1 MMLDN
6 LYPRTK
12 NDLVRAIQ
20 KMRINKIEVID
31 GYTSADERE
40 LTKAAKRMSAG
51 SGDLT
56 IILVRSRS
64 HLSNT
69 WLSKKS

>member
-31 GYTSADERE
+31 GYTSADQRE
-40 LTKAAKRMSAG
+40 LTKAAKNMSAG
-51 SGDLT
+51 SSDVT
-56 IILVRSRS
+56 IILVRS
-64 HLSNT
+64 
-69 WLSKKS
+69 

>member
-20 KMRINKIEVID
+20 KTRINKIEVID
-31 GYTSADERE
+31 GYTSADERD
-40 LTKAAKRMSAG
+40 LIKTAKSMSAG
-51 SGDLT
+51 SGDVT
-56 IILVRSRS
+56 IILVRS
-64 HLSNT
+64 
-69 WLSKKS
+69 

>member
-1 MMLDN
+1 MMIDN

-20 KMRINKIEVID
+20 KMPISKIEVMD
-31 GYTSADERE
+31 AYTSADERA
-40 LTKAAKRMSAG
+40 LTKTAKNMSAG

-56 IILVRSRS
+56 IILVRS
-64 HLSNT
+64 
-69 WLSKKS
+69 

>member
-1 MMLDN
+1 MMLVN

-31 GYTSADERE
+31 GYVPADERE
-40 LTKAAKRMSAG
+40 LTKAAKELSQG
-51 SGDLT
+51 NNDLT
-56 IILVRSRS
+56 IIMVRS
-64 HLSNT
+64 
-69 WLSKKS
+69 

>member
-20 KMRINKIEVID
+20 KTRIKKIEVID

-51 SGDLT
+51 SDDLT
-56 IILVRSRS
+56 IILVRS
-64 HLSNT
+64 
-69 WLSKKS
+69 

>member
-1 MMLDN
+1 MMIDN

-31 GYTSADERE
+31 GYLPADERG
-40 LTKAAKRMSAG
+40 LVKAAKELSQG

-56 IILVRSRS
+56 IIMVRS
-64 HLSNT
+64 
-69 WLSKKS
+69 

>member
-20 KMRINKIEVID
+20 KMLIKKIEVID

-51 SGDLT
+51 SSDVT
-56 IILVRSRS
+56 IILVRS
-64 HLSNT
+64 
-69 WLSKKS
+69 

>member
-31 GYTSADERE
+31 GYSPADERE
-40 LTKAAKRMSAG
+40 LIKAAKAMSQG
-51 SGDLT
+51 SGDVT
-56 IILVRSRS
+56 IILVRS
-64 HLSNT
+64 
-69 WLSKKS
+69 

>member
-1 MMLDN
+1 MMIDN

-20 KMRINKIEVID
+20 KMLIKKIEVID
-31 GYTSADERE
+31 GCTSADERA

-51 SGDLT
+51 SGDVT
-56 IILVRSRS
+56 IILVRS
-64 HLSNT
+64 
-69 WLSKKS
+69 

>member
-1 MMLDN
+1 MMLVN

-20 KMRINKIEVID
+20 KMLIKKIEVID

-40 LTKAAKRMSAG
+40 LTKAAKSMSAG
-51 SGDLT
+51 SSDVT
-56 IILVRSRS
+56 IILVRS
-64 HLSNT
+64 
-69 WLSKKS
+69 

>member
-20 KMRINKIEVID
+20 KMLIKKIEVID

-40 LTKAAKRMSAG
+40 LTKAAKSMSAG
-51 SGDLT
+51 SGNVT
-56 IILVRSRS
+56 IILVRS
-64 HLSNT
+64 
-69 WLSKKS
+69 

>member
-31 GYTSADERE
+31 GYSPADERE

-51 SGDLT
+51 SGDVT
-56 IILVRSRS
+56 IILVRS
-64 HLSNT
+64 
-69 WLSKKS
+69 

>member
-1 MMLDN
+1 MMIDN

-31 GYTSADERE
+31 GYVPADERE
-40 LTKAAKRMSAG
+40 LTKAAKELSQG
-51 SGDLT
+51 NNDLT
-56 IILVRSRS
+56 IILVRS
-64 HLSNT
+64 
-69 WLSKKS
+69 

>member
-20 KMRINKIEVID
+20 QMRINKIEVID
-31 GYTSADERE
+31 GYVPADERD
-40 LTKAAKRMSAG
+40 LIKTVKALSAG
-51 SGDLT
+51 SHDLT
-56 IILVRSRS
+56 IILVRS
-64 HLSNT
+64 
-69 WLSKKS
+69 

>member
-6 LYPRTK
+6 DYSKTK
-12 NDLVRAIQ
+12 NDLVRSIQ

-31 GYTSADERE
+31 GYSPVHERD
-40 LTKAAKRMSAG
+40 LVKAAKAMSQG

-56 IILVRSRS
+56 IILVRS
-64 HLSNT
+64 
-69 WLSKKS
+69 

>member
-12 NDLVRAIQ
+12 ADLVRAIQ

-31 GYTSADERE
+31 GYSTAHERD
-40 LTKAAKRMSAG
+40 LVKAAKAMSQG
-51 SGDLT
+51 SGDVT
-56 IILVRSRS
+56 IILVRS
-64 HLSNT
+64 
-69 WLSKKS
+69 